1 MPSIISTVFLGLSLS
16 GSSWIMC
23 LSQLLKTIGWDGSV
37 TKAESHGHPG
47 VGGGSVSCE
56 SLVMRV
62 REGQVVSQMVK
73 KGSWSWSGRVPDV
86 LCFIVHQTTRVL
98 ISIELVHSLMWWRT
112 TGEKRHQ
119 PSMKNV

>member
-1 MPSIISTVFLGLSLS
+1 MPSIISTVFLVLSLS

-23 LSQLLKTIGWDGSV
+23 LSQLLKTIGWDKV
-37 TKAESHGHPG
+37 LDQELSHMAIPG

-56 SLVMRV
+56 SLVLRV

-73 KGSWSWSGRVPDV
+73 KGSWKLVRQSPRCPLLYSSSDN
-86 LCFIVHQTTRVL
+86 RVL

-112 TGEKRHQ
+112 TGEKRGTNQ
-119 PSMKNV
+119 V